1 MTAYDKLLTE
11 ADNEGIIVKEAPL
24 QSGDGRCKG
33 RRIAIRED
41 IPTLARKAD
50 ILAEELGHYYTTVGD
65 IKNQEDA
72 EHRKQERK
80 SRLWAYNRRIGLMGL
95 INAFKAH
102 CSTSYEIASHLEVSE
117 ELLLEALD
125 CYRSVYGESGE
136 VVDNYIIKFEP
147 YLQVYEIFAF

>member
-1 MTAYDKLLTE
+1 MTAYDKLLIE
-11 ADNEGIIVKEAPL
+11 ADDEGITVKETPL

-33 RRIAIRED
+33 RRIAIRKD

-65 IKNQEDA
+65 IKNQETVSQK
-72 EHRKQERK
+72 KQERR

-95 INAFKAH
+95 VSAFKEH
-102 CSTSYEIASHLEVSE
+102 CNTPYDIAAYLDVSE

-125 CYRSVYGESGE
+125 CYRSVYGERGE

-147 YLQVYEIFAF
+147 YLQVYEIFTI